1 MVYRKKV
8 LISPSDSKTGLRF
21 KNTICK
27 SYAGKIKKQSD
38 IETDKPVS
46 EQQEEL
52 IRGYYSWP
60 GYYGNGM
67 YGHMGLGVGISIS

>member
-1 MVYRKKV
+1 
-8 LISPSDSKTGLRF
+8 LISGISKLDSNQ
-21 KNTICK
+21 NTICK
-27 SYAGKIKKQSD
+27 SYAGKNKKQSD

-60 GYYGNGM
+60 VLRKRNVWT
-67 YGHMGLGVGISIS
+67 HGLGMWGYPVEVRETEKK

>member
-1 MVYRKKV
+1 MAFRKK
-8 LISPSDSKTGLRF
+8 SFDFGHF
-21 KNTICK
+21 KNWIRIKTL
-27 SYAGKIKKQSD
+27 SVNLTQEKIKNSPD

-60 GYYGNGM
+60 GITETECM
-67 YGHMGLGVGISIS
+67 DTWA

>member
-8 LISPSDSKTGLRF
+8 LISPEAIQNWIQKTLSVNLQE
-21 KNTICK
+21 KNK
-27 SYAGKIKKQSD
+27 VQ

-67 YGHMGLGVGISIS
+67 YGHMGLGVWDIH

>member
-1 MVYRKKV
+1 
-8 LISPSDSKTGLRF
+8 LISPEAIQNWITIQ
-21 KNTICK
+21 NTICK
-27 SYAGKIKKQSD
+27 SYAGKIKNSPD

-60 GYYGNGM
+60 GYGNGM
-67 YGHMGLGVGISIS
+67 YGHMGLGVWGYPEEKQKRK